1 MSRIVFISPYR
12 DLSELGRQEAA
23 KLGIQVEFYEAS
35 MDEAGRVIDTL
46 GEPAVD
52 IFVSRGGTADWIAQH
67 YPAPVVRVNTGP
79 FDLLECLYE
88 ARQASRHVALTSF
101 AQPYV
106 GTEMIARIL
115 DLTITN
121 VVFRDLAEL
130 ERKISLLAE
139 TEHCC
144 VVGGGPSVRFAARAA
159 LPSVFLRTSPA
170 TICEALQRAQELA
183 ELSREEKRKASRL
196 NAILASVFDGIIAV
210 DAKGK
215 VELVNEAAARM
226 LDLQGPRLIGRDV
239 AEVVPNS
246 RLRDVLDSGESQ
258 IGELQDAGSVRI
270 ITNRVPIKSGDEV
283 VGAVAT
289 FQEVSRIVQA
299 ERRMR
304 RELADNRFSPR
315 FRFADIVGDSAVM
328 VSKKRLAAD
337 FAKSDLTVL
346 IYGESGT
353 GKELFAQSIH
363 SASKRRFQPF
373 VAVNLGALPN
383 NLLESELFGYEEGA
397 FTGAR
402 RKGKM
407 GFFEMAH
414 GGTLFLDEIDAL
426 PIELQGRLLRVLQEK
441 EVLRVGGEAL
451 IPVDIR
457 IIAATNR
464 LPRQLLASKLIR
476 EDLFYRLDVLY
487 LELPPLRERKE
498 DIALLLQRF
507 LPPSVSAEAAAVL
520 SGMIPLLQQYSWPGN
535 VRELFNFSQRLQFYH
550 HDYAAHGNAKQFL
563 AEILPNAAQEW
574 DIATRQSAGWLD
586 QMAQIEKQTIEE
598 VLRQSANSAEAA
610 TKLGMS
616 RATLWRKI
624 RRLKLDDQPRS

>member
-12 DLSELGRQEAA
+12 DLSELGRREAEQ
-23 KLGIQVEFYEAS
+23 LNMSVEFHEAS
-35 MDEAGRVIDTL
+35 MDEAGHVIAKL
-46 GEPAVD
+46 GDPPVD
-52 IFVSRGGTADWIAQH
+52 IFISRGGTADWIAGH
-67 YPAPVVRVNTGP
+67 YPVPVVRVNTGL

-88 ARQASRHVALTSF
+88 ARQSSRLIALTSF

-106 GTEMIARIL
+106 GVEMIARIL
-115 DLTITN
+115 DLEIIN
-121 VVFRDLAEL
+121 VVFQDLAEL
-130 ERKISLLAE
+130 ERKIAALAE

-144 VVGGGPSVRFAARAA
+144 VVGGGPSVRFAARSA

-183 ELSREEKRKASRL
+183 GLRWEEKRRASRL
-196 NAILASVFDGIIAV
+196 NAILSSVFDGIIAV
-210 DAKGK
+210 DAQGK
-215 VELVNEAAARM
+215 VELVNAAAARM
-226 LDLQGPRLIGRDV
+226 LHLDAAAIVGCDV
-239 AEVVPNS
+239 AAVVPNT
-246 RLRDVLDSGESQ
+246 RLGEVLISGESQ

-270 ITNRVPIKSGDEV
+270 ITNRVPIKAAGEV

-304 RELADNRFSPR
+304 RELADSRFVPR
-315 FRFADIVGDSAVM
+315 FQFIDIIGESSVM
-328 VSKKRLAAD
+328 VAKKRLAAD

-363 SASKRRFQPF
+363 AASARRCQPF

-402 RKGKM
+402 RKGKL

-426 PIELQGRLLRVLQEK
+426 PVELQGRLLRVLQEK
-441 EVLRVGGEAL
+441 EVLRVGGETL
-451 IPVDIR
+451 IPVDVR

-464 LPRQLLASKLIR
+464 QPRQLLESRLIR

-487 LELPPLRERKE
+487 LEIPPLRERKA
-498 DIALLLQRF
+498 DIPLLLRHF
-507 LPPSVSAEAAAVL
+507 LPPAVGL
-520 SGMIPLLQQYSWPGN
+520 TLAIGAGGMMPLLQQYSWPGN
-535 VRELFNFSQRLQFYH
+535 VRELYNFSQRLQFYH
-550 HDYAAHGNAKQFL
+550 QDFSAGADVKVFL
-563 AEILPNAAQEW
+563 AEILPHAAIEW
-574 DIATRQSAGWLD
+574 RAGELD
-586 QMAQIEKQTIEE
+586 PAGLMDPLAVLEKQKIEAA
-598 VLRQSANSAEAA
+598 LQTSLNSAEAA
-610 TKLGMS
+610 SKLGIS
-616 RATLWRKI
+616 RATLWRK
-624 RRLKLDDQPRS
+624 LKRWKQAEKT

>member
-226 LDLQGPRLIGRDV
+226 LDWPRCDGGRAQLAAARCAGQRRVADRRAAGRRFGSYHHQPGADQIGR
-239 AEVVPNS
+239 
-246 RLRDVLDSGESQ
+246 
-258 IGELQDAGSVRI
+258 
-270 ITNRVPIKSGDEV
+270 
-283 VGAVAT
+283 
-289 FQEVSRIVQA
+289 
-299 ERRMR
+299 
-304 RELADNRFSPR
+304 
-315 FRFADIVGDSAVM
+315 
-328 VSKKRLAAD
+328 
-337 FAKSDLTVL
+337 
-346 IYGESGT
+346 
-353 GKELFAQSIH
+353 
-363 SASKRRFQPF
+363 
-373 VAVNLGALPN
+373 
-383 NLLESELFGYEEGA
+383 
-397 FTGAR
+397 
-402 RKGKM
+402 
-407 GFFEMAH
+407 
-414 GGTLFLDEIDAL
+414 
-426 PIELQGRLLRVLQEK
+426 
-441 EVLRVGGEAL
+441 
-451 IPVDIR
+451 
-457 IIAATNR
+457 
-464 LPRQLLASKLIR
+464 
-476 EDLFYRLDVLY
+476 
-487 LELPPLRERKE
+487 
-498 DIALLLQRF
+498 
-507 LPPSVSAEAAAVL
+507 
-520 SGMIPLLQQYSWPGN
+520 
-535 VRELFNFSQRLQFYH
+535 
-550 HDYAAHGNAKQFL
+550 
-563 AEILPNAAQEW
+563 
-574 DIATRQSAGWLD
+574 
-586 QMAQIEKQTIEE
+586 
-598 VLRQSANSAEAA
+598 
-610 TKLGMS
+610 
-616 RATLWRKI
+616 
-624 RRLKLDDQPRS
+624 